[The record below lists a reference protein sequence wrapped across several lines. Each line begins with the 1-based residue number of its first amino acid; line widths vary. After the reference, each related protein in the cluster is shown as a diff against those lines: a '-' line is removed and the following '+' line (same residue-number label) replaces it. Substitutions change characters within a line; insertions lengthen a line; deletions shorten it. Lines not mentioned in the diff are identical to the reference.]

1 MLSTGE
7 HRSGSHSPESPVPS
21 PESPVLMSFRLRFWG
36 TRGSIPSPGPSTVR
50 YGGNTPSVEVR
61 TPSGTLVLLDAGTG
75 IRELGRA
82 LIARANGSPITG
94 DIFLTHA
101 HWDHIQGIPFFAPA
115 FQRGNRFTIW
125 GAKSLAASIRRVVR
139 DQMSPVVFP
148 VAFEELAATFEFREL
163 TDERHSSDGFDVRA
177 FPVRHPGGALGYR
190 FAPGPGGDR
199 AVGSSFV
206 YISDNEIRAADASAS
221 NDRWRAKLVD
231 FIRGSRLL
239 IHDATYTE
247 DEYESHRG
255 WGHSTYGDAVAL
267 ALESGVET
275 LVLFHHSPDRS
286 DDELDG
292 RLAECRGAV
301 ARSGRTLR
309 IIAAAEG
316 LEIDV

>member
-1 MLSTGE
+1 
-7 HRSGSHSPESPVPS
+7 
-21 PESPVLMSFRLRFWG
+21 MSFRLRFWG
-36 TRGSIPSPGPSTVR
+36 TRGSIPTPGPATVR
-50 YGGNTPSVEVR
+50 YGGNTPSIEVR
-61 TPSGTLVLLDAGTG
+61 TPTGSLVVLDAGTG

-94 DIFLTHA
+94 DIYLTHA

-115 FQRGNRFTIW
+115 FQPGNRFTIW

-163 TDERHSSDGFDVRA
+163 TDERHASDGFDVRA

-190 FAPGPGGDR
+190 FAGR
-199 AVGSSFV
+199 GSDGQESTSAFV
-206 YISDNEIRAADASAS
+206 YISDNELRATDTSATS
-221 NDRWRAKLVD
+221 ERWRAKLVE
-231 FIRGSRLL
+231 FIRGSRVL

-247 DEYESHRG
+247 DEYETHRG

-286 DDELDG
+286 DDDVDA
-292 RLAECRGAV
+292 RLAECRA
-301 ARSGRTLR
+301 ASDRSGRTLR
-309 IIAAAEG
+309 VIAAAEG
-316 LEIDV
+316 LELEI

>member
-1 MLSTGE
+1 
-7 HRSGSHSPESPVPS
+7 
-21 PESPVLMSFRLRFWG
+21 MSFRLRFWG

-82 LIARANGSPITG
+82 LIARANGAPITG